1 MNLPKGNK
9 LFDKQELSVD
19 DIKKLTD
26 NLVQNK
32 FSGYIELEIK
42 SYNWK
47 AVLFYSIGTEKAI
60 FEFDMNTNKYKLVKA
75 LPKLLAK
82 IRDTFYN
89 AAPVSSVYILSE
101 KLVEVLYNF
110 YYFNNKTSNRQYF
123 NKKDFDKLLNEARDN
138 SMYCVWDVDARGQKN
153 LLVMAQGEFVSDPY
167 ADYFGDILTSPE
179 KVDEFVSFVH
189 AKGGYITMSGMSME
203 EKSKKDDDIQRF
215 VKLEKELTVKV
226 VKKGDMIEVDWAT
239 ILSWAQLG
247 ALEKYSNN
255 IPEGGLPIDVTTP
268 AGNTMN
274 TRCTSNPKGKY
285 SDSSVIIP
293 QDFVSILK
301 VKDGE
306 NISVVP
312 NV

>member
-9 LFDKQELSVD
+9 LFDKQELDMDS
-19 DIKKLTD
+19 IKKLTD
-26 NLVQNK
+26 GLAQNK
-32 FSGYIELEIK
+32 FSGYIELEVPAN
-42 SYNWK
+42 NWK
-47 AVLFYSIGTEKAI
+47 SVLFYVDGVDKAV
-60 FEFDMNTNKYKLVKA
+60 FEFDVNNNKYRLMKSAPRILTKLRDSFPNS
-75 LPKLLAK
+75 LP
-82 IRDTFYN
+82 
-89 AAPVSSVYILSE
+89 VVSVYILSE
-101 KLVEVLYNF
+101 KLVSVLYNF
-110 YYFNNKTSNRQYF
+110 YYFNDYTTNRQYF
-123 NKKDFDKLLNEARDN
+123 NKKDFDKLLNDAKDN
-138 SMYCVWDVDARGQKN
+138 SMYCLWDMDARGQKN
-153 LLVMAQGEFVSDPY
+153 LLVMGQGEFISDPY

-179 KVDEFVSFVH
+179 KVDEFVSFVR
-189 AKGGYITMSGMSME
+189 AKGGYVTMAGMSME
-203 EKSKKDDDIQRF
+203 DKIKRDEDTKRI

-247 ALEKYSNN
+247 ALEKYGNN
-255 IPEGGLPIDVTTP
+255 IPEGGLPIDITTP

-285 SDSSVIIP
+285 SESSVIIP

-306 NISVVP
+306 EISVVP